1 MKFILKSSTEAHQSP
16 KDDVGIIAAEI
27 AARQEQKRLAKI
39 EKKKLKKQM
48 KANNA
53 LAAASTASSS
63 TETPTQVSLDCISNY
78 FSPLIKKKL
87 NFQVPQNNVNGN
99 KSNDLTAKA
108 GKKKLK
114 KQNAVDE
121 PTGNKRK
128 FADVLA
134 ADHEVAEKPKKKKL
148 KIISTVD
155 ETAPTQ
161 KKKQPTKDNNQVEE
175 IKLNSTSSKIR
186 KIVQKPVEV
195 EKKKSKKQKNKKIP
209 ENRPS
214 LPRPVWSSSGV
225 WIEEPRTP
233 FKFTKQ
239 KYAPAAVNT
248 PESFSVA
255 KLKNKSKSAEALP
268 RMDIRT
274 ASVLQKKSE
283 RDGSLKNL
291 KGLMSSKSTRNW

>member
-1 MKFILKSSTEAHQSP
+1 MKFHILFSSTEAHQSP

-53 LAAASTASSS
+53 LAAASTSSS
-63 TETPTQVSLDCISNY
+63 TEKSNQVRLNCILNY
-78 FSPLIKKKL
+78 FNPLIKTFI
-87 NFQVPQNNVNGN
+87 NFQVPQNSVNAN
-99 KSNDLTAKA
+99 KSDDLTAKA

-155 ETAPTQ
+155 ENAPTQ
-161 KKKQPTKDNNQVEE
+161 KKKQPTNDNQVEE

-255 KLKNKSKSAEALP
+255 KLKNKSKSAEVLP

-274 ASVLQKKSE
+274 ASVLQKRPE